1 VPARATSDAWKM
13 TADVAAELKEILA
26 CYDLGALVGWERNDR
41 GYCNVS
47 YSVDTIL
54 GGERRRYF
62 FRKYRK
68 GIERGELVFEHAV
81 IDHLLE
87 QGFGLVARAFRTRD
101 GETFVQRCEC
111 QADEQDTFYA
121 VFDFLP
127 GEDRYT
133 WIDPACSDQEV
144 KNAATV
150 LAQFHGAVFCFVPP
164 GSRSE
169 PKVVELLP
177 AIAEYAV
184 RCLTMS
190 KDTVFDAYLLENVDL
205 VLEII
210 DRTRN
215 ALHRQAYEE
224 MPQLVIHGDYH
235 PGNLKFQDDGI
246 VGLFDFDWCKID
258 ARCFDVALAIFY
270 FFAAWE
276 DGADGELDLRQ
287 LVLFLRACQDALER
301 THGLGP
307 LSEIELEFLP
317 HLINAANL
325 YVLNWTLQDFYAKQV
340 DPQEYLIYLRHGV
353 RVIKWLDRPEC
364 SHRLHNAIRAPVG
377 A

>member
-1 VPARATSDAWKM
+1 M

-41 GYCNVS
+41 GYINVS
-47 YSVDTIL
+47 YGVDTVL
-54 GGERRRYF
+54 DGDRHRYF

-68 GIERGELVFEHAV
+68 GTQRGAVEFEHAV
-81 IDHLLE
+81 INHLVE
-87 QGFGLVARAFRTRD
+87 QGFGLVARVFRTRD
-101 GETFVQRCEC
+101 GATFVQRCEC
-111 QADEQDTFYA
+111 QADQHGTFYA

-133 WIDPACSDQEV
+133 WIDPACSDREV

-150 LAQFHGAVFCFVPP
+150 LAQYHGAVFGFVPP
-164 GSRSE
+164 GGGCE
-169 PKVVELLP
+169 PTIVDLLP
-177 AIAEYAV
+177 VFAEYTA
-184 RCLTMS
+184 RCLTRS
-190 KDTVFDAYLLENVDL
+190 KDTAFDAYLLENVGG

-210 DRTRN
+210 ERTRH

-224 MPQLVIHGDYH
+224 LPQLAIHCDYH
-235 PGNLKFQDDGI
+235 PGNLKFWGDD
-246 VGLFDFDWCKID
+246 VSGLFDFDWCKID
-258 ARCFDVALAIFY
+258 ARCFDVALALFY

-276 DGADGELDLRQ
+276 GGAEGELDLRQ
-287 LVLFLRACQDALER
+287 LVLFLRAYQDTLER

-325 YVLNWTLQDFYAKQV
+325 YVLNWTLQDFYGQEV
-340 DPQEYLIYLRHGV
+340 DPQEYLIYLQHGV

-364 SHRLHNAIRAPVG
+364 WNRLQKAIHTPV
-377 A
+377 AV